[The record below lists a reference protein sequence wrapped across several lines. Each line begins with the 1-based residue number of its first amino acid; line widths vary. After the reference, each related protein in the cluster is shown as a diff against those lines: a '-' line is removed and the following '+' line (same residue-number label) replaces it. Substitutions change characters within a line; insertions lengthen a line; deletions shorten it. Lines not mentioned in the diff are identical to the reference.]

1 MTEILAIDDDRE
13 ILAVIK
19 KALLREGYQ
28 VTALEDPLQLE
39 EDKLGRYQL
48 ILLDVMMPGI
58 DGFDLCRRIREK
70 VDCPILFLTA
80 KTEEKDVMTGLG
92 AGGDDYITKPFGI
105 GELRARVAAHIR
117 RENREKTHTIC
128 IGEVRFSMQERK
140 IYVQEH
146 ELVFTKAEYTICEF
160 LALNHGQVFSKEC
173 ILEHVFGFDGDSN
186 SSAITEHVKIS
197 VQNSRN
203 SGLTRLKRFGG
214 SAIDGNEKRRQKTL
228 TGLFLKFAALFCL
241 DTFGIGMVCLL
252 LLVLSP
258 MTGFT
263 LPANYAELQLTDHT
277 EEIKA
282 AGTEVEAL
290 IPDGC
295 RYGIYDAAGQFKTG
309 TFSADAQKRAW
320 QGYKNGSKYASMGKF
335 YCYIKQS
342 SGDICI
348 VTYDLHMRY
357 VVDKLNGIV
366 PSPEI
371 LAPVLGVVLF
381 FLHAILLSGHF
392 AKN

>member
-173 ILEHVFGFDGDSN
+173 ILEHSFV
-186 SSAITEHVKIS
+186 
-197 VQNSRN
+197 
-203 SGLTRLKRFGG
+203 
-214 SAIDGNEKRRQKTL
+214 DGNGHYRLNQPQDERSAL
-228 TGLFLKFAALFCL
+228 TSASSLRSPYPTNKSPFPAQSTGKGGFLIHPQNFSCSPL
-241 DTFGIGMVCLL
+241 TIP
-252 LLVLSP
+252 LS
-258 MTGFT
+258 
-263 LPANYAELQLTDHT
+263 
-277 EEIKA
+277 
-282 AGTEVEAL
+282 
-290 IPDGC
+290 
-295 RYGIYDAAGQFKTG
+295 
-309 TFSADAQKRAW
+309 
-320 QGYKNGSKYASMGKF
+320 
-335 YCYIKQS
+335 
-342 SGDICI
+342 
-348 VTYDLHMRY
+348 
-357 VVDKLNGIV
+357 
-366 PSPEI
+366 
-371 LAPVLGVVLF
+371 
-381 FLHAILLSGHF
+381 
-392 AKN
+392 